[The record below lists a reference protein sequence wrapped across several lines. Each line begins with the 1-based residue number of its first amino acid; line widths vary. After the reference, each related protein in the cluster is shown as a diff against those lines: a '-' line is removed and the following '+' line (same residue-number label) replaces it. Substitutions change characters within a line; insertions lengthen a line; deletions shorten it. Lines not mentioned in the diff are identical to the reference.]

1 MTFKPML
8 AAKTDGTNLT
18 YPLLASPKLDGI
30 RCLVIDGVALSR
42 SLKPIPNKHVQ
53 KLIGKAAYDGLD
65 GELIVGHPGAEDVF
79 NNTQSAI
86 MSIEGEPDFMFHVFD
101 STSAAEAAFR
111 HRLLH
116 AHKIT
121 TKLAYCTP
129 VPHYIVNNE
138 EELAHQEAEFLADGY
153 EGIMLRSLDGA
164 YKFGRST
171 LKQQWLLKLKRF
183 EDSEAVIIGVVEKM
197 TNTNEQ
203 TKDKLGHSVRSS
215 KKGGM
220 VPAGTMGALQVR
232 DIKTN
237 VEFEIG
243 TGFTDAQRAWFWE
256 NRKQVVENKELM
268 KYRFQPT
275 GVKDKPR
282 FPSALG
288 LRSRLDL

>member
-1 MTFKPML
+1 MIIPML
-8 AAKTDGTNLT
+8 AAKTDGTDLT

-30 RCLVIDGVALSR
+30 RCLVIDGIALSR
-42 SLKPIPNKHVQ
+42 SLKPISNKHVQ
-53 KLIGKAAYDGLD
+53 KQIGKAAYNGLD
-65 GELIVGHPGAEDVF
+65 GELIVGAPGAEDVF
-79 NNTQSAI
+79 NVTQSGI
-86 MSIEGEPDFMFHVFD
+86 MTIDGEPDFMFHVFD
-101 STSAAEAAFR
+101 DFSIPNLAFR
-111 HRLLH
+111 TRLVQ
-116 AHKIT
+116 AHKIAG
-121 TKLAYCTP
+121 KLAFAAP
-129 VPHYIVNNE
+129 VHHLVVHDQR
-138 EELAHQEAEFLADGY
+138 ELIEYEGNVLRLGY
-153 EGIMLRSLDGA
+153 EGVMLRSLDGD

-183 EDSEAVIIGVVEKM
+183 EDSEALIIGVVEKM

-220 VPAGTMGALQVR
+220 VPAGTMGALRVR
-232 DIKTN
+232 DIKTK

-243 TGFTDAQRAWFWE
+243 TGFTDAQRAWFWT
-256 NRKQVVENKELM
+256 NRRQVVENKELM

-288 LRSRLDL
+288 LRSKLDL